1 MSQML
6 IASLLNSSVK
16 KRSYKIAHE
25 IKIVR
30 NIGSG
35 SFGFREIF
43 QGFDGLESVKK
54 TFGKNTMTELDNL
67 KIEVFPKEGFMG
79 VSDEDG
85 HVFASQYYLNNG
97 EESSVYLDII
107 HELVH
112 VKQFKQGKNLFDPNY
127 AYVDRPTEIE
137 AYQVAALEARRIGM
151 NDQEIFDYLEVPWI
165 SRDEHE
171 RLAKS
176 CDVDLRLVGKSSAE

>member
-1 MSQML
+1 LS
-6 IASLLNSSVK
+6 NSSSSPK
-16 KRSYKIAHE
+16 KRSYKISEE

-35 SFGFREIF
+35 SYSFRDIF
-43 QGFDGLESVKK
+43 QGFDQLEPVQK
-54 TFGKNTMTELDNL
+54 TFGKNTIAELDNL
-67 KIEVFPKEGFMG
+67 KIEVFPKEGYMG

-97 EESSVYLDII
+97 DEWSVYLDII

-112 VKQFKQGKNLFDPNY
+112 VKQFKQGMNLFDPHY

-137 AYQVAALEARRIGM
+137 AYKVGAEEARRIGM
-151 NDQEIFDYLEVPWI
+151 SEAEIFEYLEVPWI
-165 SRDEHE
+165 SEEEHM
-171 RLAKS
+171 RLAVACGIDLSELKKS
-176 CDVDLRLVGKSSAE
+176 RAK